1 LEYGFLTVRHR
12 PHAPAPA
19 RFPGEL
25 PKAQPSASINPA
37 SIRSRQSEET
47 NRGQSSASAVSPPR
61 QSHSGLPR
69 AGFMTFRIWFCLTNP
84 KSWQATAISSCRET
98 ISCSCQLGLESV
110 FHWWHRFGAG
120 GPPRGRVGAGTLG
133 HYCGSGDARS
143 RSAVYWRRVHARRR
157 ETPKPAA

>member
-12 PHAPAPA
+12 PHAPPPA
-19 RFPGEL
+19 RLPEL

-98 ISCSCQLGLESV
+98 NFLLLPAWPRVRFPLVASV
-110 FHWWHRFGAG
+110 RRWRA
-120 GPPRGRVGAGTLG
+120 
-133 HYCGSGDARS
+133 SS
-143 RSAVYWRRVHARRR
+143 R
-157 ETPKPAA
+157 

>member
-1 LEYGFLTVRHR
+1 MLRRRPGFQNFRR
-12 PHAPAPA
+12 RSRA
-19 RFPGEL
+19 R
-25 PKAQPSASINPA
+25 A
-37 SIRSRQSEET
+37 SIRRASDRARARRRIVANLRPQPVSLPWQSR
-47 NRGQSSASAVSPPR
+47 
-61 QSHSGLPR
+61 SGPPR